1 MLDRLVVLPLLRAL
15 NRLAGDTAG
24 RVGGGLGVLAFHLGV
39 RRRVASAVFRTA
51 GLAHHATRRRDLIR
65 RSYAT
70 MGANFLELWTVG
82 GPDGPERH
90 IRTLAPAWHALAHRR
105 HPGCAFLTPHLGNWD
120 MGAAGVRQFVPRF
133 LAYAKAQHNPAV
145 DRLVNAQRERSGIT
159 VLLAEHGDR
168 SSAVQVMR
176 ALRQGTP
183 VGLMADQAPGSREG
197 VPARFFGVAT
207 YCHGGPG
214 FFASRARVP
223 IIPGLCLRVH
233 AGRSVLFMGRP
244 LAYDSGDEAALVQA
258 SQDLLATMIAAFPGQ
273 YFWQHRRFKDLLE
286 LPPRSVEPWRRWG
299 LRLLVEPTL
308 AVPPQD
314 APAVMLDSTPRNRR
328 AGT

>member
-1 MLDRLVVLPLLRAL
+1 MLNRLVVLPLLRAL

-24 RVGGGLGVLAFHLGV
+24 RVGGGLGVLAFYLGI
-39 RRRVASAVFRTA
+39 RRRVASGVFRDA
-51 GLAHHATRRRDLIR
+51 GLPHHPTRRRDLIR

-90 IRTLAPAWHALAHRR
+90 IRTLAPGWHALVHRR
-105 HPGCAFLTPHLGNWD
+105 HPGCAFLTAHLGTWD

-145 DRLVNAQRERSGIT
+145 DRLVNAQRERTGIT

-168 SSAVQVMR
+168 SSAVLVMR

-197 VPARFFGVAT
+197 VPAWYFRVAT

-214 FFASRARVP
+214 FFANRARVP
-223 IIPGLCLRVH
+223 IVPGLCIRVR

-244 LAYDSGDEAALVQA
+244 LAHDAGDEAALVQA
-258 SQDLLATMIAAFPGQ
+258 SQDLIAAMVAAFPGQ
-273 YFWQHRRFKDLLE
+273 YFWQHRRFKDRLV
-286 LPPRSVEPWRRWG
+286 LPPRPVEPWQRWG
-299 LRLLVEPTL
+299 LRLIVDPTL
-308 AVPPQD
+308 ALPAAASDGRRPASSVP
-314 APAVMLDSTPRNRR
+314 
-328 AGT
+328 